1 MPEFTT
7 TFINDIRFNLI
18 SEKTISFIGKN
29 DNIPKDILK
38 DCYVKGRLISKGNT
52 PYLLSFGR
60 DLDIKEG
67 QGKFHYKLK
76 KYYIKLTS
84 IKGQYDGAY
93 KNSLDIKLS
102 DFNCLTIY
110 SNFQNIPKDKF
121 ILFEFKNGKGGEKKV
136 IEQAKNYQKT
146 AEFFLKE
153 KELYHIIILHKKEL
167 ANAISQ
173 FIKKNDY
180 IICNLKNFAIL
191 CMNDKNEICQKK
203 IENFSKRQ
211 KLIIKAQSQ
220 NKKKDNFKKID
231 KPNTKT
237 DFEIESKISALQNDI
252 STLMTLRT
260 DVAEIKDKLENLF
273 NMIASLK
280 SSKNF

>member
-146 AEFFLKE
+146 AEFF
-153 KELYHIIILHKKEL
+153 
-167 ANAISQ
+167 
-173 FIKKNDY
+173 
-180 IICNLKNFAIL
+180 
-191 CMNDKNEICQKK
+191 
-203 IENFSKRQ
+203 
-211 KLIIKAQSQ
+211 
-220 NKKKDNFKKID
+220 
-231 KPNTKT
+231 
-237 DFEIESKISALQNDI
+237 
-252 STLMTLRT
+252 
-260 DVAEIKDKLENLF
+260 
-273 NMIASLK
+273 
-280 SSKNF
+280 